1 MRHRIKFAALPLL
14 LMILVGCA
22 AKNPTATLPTGAIDQ
37 TDATVYRILS
47 DAQAFLS
54 DIRAGVSGG
63 SLKLTATQQTAFND
77 LVKSYN
83 VTEAAWQA
91 YHAGASR
98 DSASLTASANA
109 LNSSLASAQSSI
121 VVASK

>member
-1 MRHRIKFAALPLL
+1 MRHRIKLAALPLL

-22 AKNPTATLPTGAIDQ
+22 AKSPTATLPTGAIDS

-63 SLKLTATQQTAFND
+63 SLVLSPTQKTAFND

-83 VTEAAWQA
+83 ATEGAYQA
-91 YHAGASR
+91 YHAGASK
-98 DSASLTASANA
+98 DAAGLTASANA
-109 LNSSLASAQSSI
+109 LNTSLASAQSTI
-121 VVASK
+121 VVNK